1 MAFTTKIQKDESGD
15 RLVIAS
21 GGTLLAEDGSTVTI
35 PAASLNSPT
44 IVQNVRVR
52 AVIATVNTGFTLVAA
67 QPGKSIRMISCNAIA
82 YGAAVTTLDSVDV
95 SGDDGSAAILVSFLQ
110 ASLTQSAV
118 LKDGGTGATV
128 LADGASYVANTAGVA
143 ITAKTVGTAGAGA
156 TGIDFIMSYVIE

>member
-1 MAFTTKIQKDESGD
+1 MAYTTKIQLDKGGD
-15 RLVIAS
+15 RIVVAS
-21 GGTLLAEDGSTVTI
+21 GGTLLAESGSTITI
-35 PAASLNSPT
+35 PAASLDSPT

-67 QPGKSIRMISCNAIA
+67 QPGKSIRMISCKAIA
-82 YGAAVTTLDSVDV
+82 YGAAVTTLTSVDV

-156 TGIDFIMSYVIE
+156 TGIDFIISYAVE